1 MSPFKVLLV
10 NCVDP
15 DSEVQT
21 RYPAL
26 GLGYLAASLN
36 RAYGEEVRVRIV
48 GRGVETALREDPP
61 ALVGLSTVSENF
73 GRAARYAAAAKS
85 LGVPVVVGGAHIS
98 QVPETLTADMDVAC
112 LGEGEETIVTLVRLS
127 MEKGEWLKEDLASVP
142 GIAFR
147 DGGRLVENPRPAP
160 LGQGEQWLDRL
171 PVPDRSPFTVRS
183 HTNMLTSRGCPH
195 RCLFC
200 ASTRYWPGLRFFSAE
215 YVAEEVRLLVE
226 RHRVNYITFHDDL
239 FLAHRPRLERLAEL
253 LGRNGVLKRG
263 VRFSCSASVTHL
275 DDDTVRLI
283 KSMNFVTVAMGL
295 ESGNDTVLKYLKG
308 PAFSVEKNAAA
319 VEALHRHGI
328 HAHGSFI
335 LGSPI
340 ETWDSVRD
348 TYEFIRRTPLSLPGI
363 NVLTPLPGTPVWD
376 LALKAGLVSLDMDWS
391 RLAIDFQHNWRRAI
405 LLPGNLTREE
415 LYRAYRRL
423 RNLRA
428 RRMLASIWTHPFL
441 AEAPR
446 YALKSLRQIAVKAV
460 RRRPD

>member
-1 MSPFKVLLV
+1 MAPFKILLV

-15 DSEVQT
+15 HSEVQT

-26 GLGYLAASLN
+26 GLGYLSASLK
-36 RAYGEEVRVRIV
+36 RAFGEGVRVRV
-48 GRGVETALREDPP
+48 VDRGVERALKEDPP
-61 ALVGLSTVSENF
+61 DLVGLSTVSENF
-73 GRAARYAAAAKS
+73 GRAARYAAAAKA
-85 LGVPVVVGGAHIS
+85 LRLPVVVGGAHIS

-112 LGEGEETIVTLVRLS
+112 LGEGEETLAALVRLLVDR
-127 MEKGEWLKEDLASVP
+127 GRVGPADLASVP
-142 GIAFR
+142 GVAFR
-147 DGGRLVENPRPAP
+147 DGERFVETPRPEP
-160 LGQGEQWLDRL
+160 LGHGEKWLDRL
-171 PVPDRSPFTVRS
+171 PAPDRSHFTVRS

-195 RCLFC
+195 RCVFC

-226 RHRVNYITFHDDL
+226 RHGVDYITFHDDL

-253 LGRNGVLKRG
+253 LGRNGTLKRG

-295 ESGNDTVLKYLKG
+295 ESGNDGVLKYLKG

-335 LGSPI
+335 LGSPV
-340 ETWDSVRD
+340 ETWETVRD

-376 LALKAGLVSLDMDWS
+376 EAMKAGLVSLKMDWS

-405 LLPGNLTREE
+405 LLPGNLSREE
-415 LYRAYRRL
+415 LYRAYRKL

-441 AEAPR
+441 AEVPR
-446 YALKSLRQIAVKAV
+446 YALRSLRQLAAGAF
-460 RRRPD
+460 RRRRG